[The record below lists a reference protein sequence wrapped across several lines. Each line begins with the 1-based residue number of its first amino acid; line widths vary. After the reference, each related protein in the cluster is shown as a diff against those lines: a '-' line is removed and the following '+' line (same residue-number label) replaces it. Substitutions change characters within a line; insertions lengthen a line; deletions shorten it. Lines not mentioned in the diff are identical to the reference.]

1 MRTRKVIQTQLVF
14 HSAALAFIWIAFLI
28 RNTQNKVSLEKRKL
42 LSDGQHEK
50 CWVLNDGGWDCEM
63 DELRGTCSALLRFEG
78 CLRGVTFHSSRLR
91 WWRMLGGNWNEW
103 RKSKAFAAKGCAAV
117 KEVLRDFTTSSSI
130 DSVTCN
136 QPREREKLNE
146 LKSCFAAKIL
156 IWKLIWKHQ
165 SETFCLFAL
174 RFNER
179 KNWYFIMES
188 QMTVRRGAFRE
199 WNFNWI
205 LNRIESKV
213 IKLNL
218 PAHRETPPL
227 GEQ

>member
-1 MRTRKVIQTQLVF
+1 MRTRKVIQTQLVC

-103 RKSKAFAAKGCAAV
+103 RKSKG
-117 KEVLRDFTTSSSI
+117 LRCSEGSPSWLYNKLFDRQRHVQSAT
-130 DSVTCN
+130 
-136 QPREREKLNE
+136 RERETKWVKVMFCGENFDLEVN
-146 LKSCFAAKIL
+146 L
-156 IWKLIWKHQ
+156 
-165 SETFCLFAL
+165 ETS
-174 RFNER
+174 
-179 KNWYFIMES
+179 K
-188 QMTVRRGAFRE
+188 
-199 WNFNWI
+199 WNF
-205 LNRIESKV
+205 LFVRSQV
-213 IKLNL
+213 
-218 PAHRETPPL
+218 
-227 GEQ
+227 